1 MTKIQI
7 YKYGYIEIHYTE
19 IRAQTTSFEI
29 DIETPTQISY
39 CKYYSNMKIFKKNQ
53 ELMQGGACEQRVLS
67 AASCGGLAIRRW
79 LVSVIEIWEAV

>member
-1 MTKIQI
+1 MKGEVFNQNTNI

-39 CKYYSNMKIFKKNQ
+39 CKYS
-53 ELMQGGACEQRVLS
+53 E
-67 AASCGGLAIRRW
+67 
-79 LVSVIEIWEAV
+79 

>member
-1 MTKIQI
+1 MTKIQV
-7 YKYGYIEIHYTE
+7 YKYGYVEIHYTE

-29 DIETPTQISY
+29 DRETPTQISG

-53 ELMQGGACEQRVLS
+53 VLMQGGACEQRVLS
-67 AASCGGLAIRRW
+67 AAFCGGLAIRRW

>member
-7 YKYGYIEIHYTE
+7 YKYGYVEIHYTE

-39 CKYYSNMKIFKKNQ
+39 CKYYSNMKIFNKNKV
-53 ELMQGGACEQRVLS
+53 LVQGRACELRVLC
-67 AASCGGLAIRRW
+67 AASCGELAIRRW
-79 LVSVIEIWEAV
+79 LVSAIEIGEAV